1 MIKIQEF
8 GSGSSGNA
16 YLVYDGCAPL
26 LLDCGLSFTALKK
39 DLWNSGYSIGQLT
52 GCLITHDHGDHLKAA
67 GKLAEAG
74 VNIYCSEGTAGRI
87 KTNARHR
94 ICYVKA
100 GKPFNFAGWNAM
112 PFDTVHDA
120 VEPLGFILAKSGEKL
135 LYATDT
141 AYIKYRFNG
150 LTHIMVEANY
160 SKDLLHQ
167 SDIHE
172 KVRARIVQNH
182 FSIEN
187 VLEMLKA
194 NDLSKVQEIW
204 LLHLSEN
211 HADPRE
217 FKRLVQEQTGIP
229 TKIAE
234 RRRIV
239 DGNYSP
245 EINIKKTTGQVK
257 RRWG

>member
-1 MIKIQEF
+1 LIKIQEF

-16 YLVYDGCAPL
+16 YLIFDGYAPL

-39 DLWNSGYSIGQLT
+39 DLWNSGYGIGQLS
-52 GCLITHDHGDHLKAA
+52 GCLVTHDHGDHLKAA

-74 VNIYCSEGTAGRI
+74 VNIYCSEGTAESI
-87 KTNARHR
+87 KTNAMHR
-94 ICYVKA
+94 IIKVKA
-100 GKPFNFAGWNAM
+100 GKQFTFSGWTVM
-112 PFDTVHDA
+112 PFDTIHDA
-120 VEPLGFILAKSGEKL
+120 VEPLGFILAKGGNKL

-141 AYIKYRFNG
+141 AYIKYRFKD
-150 LTHIMVEANY
+150 LTHIMIEANY
-160 SKDLLHQ
+160 SRDLLHE
-167 SDIHE
+167 SDVHE
-172 KVRARIVQNH
+172 KVRARIVQSH

-187 VLEMLKA
+187 VLEMLQA

-217 FKRLVQEQTGIP
+217 FKRLVQESTGIP
-229 TKIAE
+229 VKVAQ

-245 EINIKKTTGQVK
+245 DINIKKTTGQVK